1 MGLLSYLR
9 DKKTENLMTQ
19 STTSGI
25 GKDLYDD
32 WAAMTEAQGGYY
44 SALTMSKNLQGI
56 GLTFRCRPSD
66 QLKVLSLSIAE
77 KAAKYYF
84 EPGKRYKVR
93 LQFDNSIVLYG
104 YMHAYK
110 QRHVTIDNIVDDF
123 IHNLFDSENLKLQY
137 LGDNGKKI
145 TVKFSLKG
153 STPAINSSVAR
164 AKQHEET
171 VNP

>member
-9 DKKTENLMTQ
+9 DKKTANMSQ

-32 WAAMTEAQGGYY
+32 WAAMTEEQGGYY
-44 SALTMSKNLQGI
+44 SALTMSKNLGGV
-56 GLTFRCRPSD
+56 GLTFRCRPKD
-66 QLKVLSLSIAE
+66 QVKMLSLSIAE
-77 KAAKYYF
+77 KANKYYF

-110 QRHVTIDNIVDDF
+110 QRHVTIVDIVDDF
-123 IHNLFDSENLKLQY
+123 IHNLFDSENLRLQY

-153 STPAINSSVAR
+153 STPAINSSIAR
-164 AKQHEET
+164 AKQHEEMI
-171 VNP
+171 NL

>member
-9 DKKTENLMTQ
+9 DKKSASLMYQ

-44 SALTMSKNLQGI
+44 SALTMSKNLQGV

-77 KAAKYYF
+77 KADKYYF

-153 STPAINSSVAR
+153 STPAINSSIAR

-171 VNP
+171 MNS